1 MAERR
6 RKTHS
11 NKQQVY
17 VDRRA
22 VLAMGFTPEM
32 IQDLLPSP
40 TVLHHAHQNSVPV
53 QVWDREMVQ
62 AVMKTKRFQQARGQ
76 KNGQKAPGKRQDSR
90 ANVIRRSILDH
101 IPDDYTQLY
110 PEARSM
116 ARHFVLHIG
125 PTNSG
130 KTHDAMQALHQAEH
144 GIYLAPLRL
153 LAFEQYVNLTEL
165 GIPGS
170 LITGEERMCDP
181 EARIQCSTIEMLDP
195 DEHFDVAVIDEA
207 QMLADE
213 SRGQRWTTA
222 ILGTAAAEIHVCLA
236 PEAEKLVC
244 RLIEACHDT
253 WEIKRHERFVP
264 LKPDLEQR
272 VQFPNTV
279 LDGDAYIVFSRKDVH
294 ACASALKK
302 KGIDASVIYG
312 ALPYDVRQNE
322 ARKFQSG
329 ETKVIV
335 ATDAIGMGL
344 NLPIRRVVFLRT
356 AKFDGTTVRDLT
368 AAEVKQIAGRAG
380 RYGLADVGLFTAE
393 RDLRFIQAR
402 MNEDVKPP
410 ETAFIGFP
418 ESLLGIDAR
427 LSEILTS
434 WEQHPMVEG
443 YSRGSVAR
451 ERDLARTLEK
461 ATKDKQLIY
470 QFVTMPF
477 DETDATTLELW
488 TQLFLRHISGIPFR
502 AEEFLPEVEGKAS
515 NQKELKLLEM
525 KYRLCDLVY
534 FYASRFRYDDQ
545 LETIMEAKRAISAA
559 IMEKLKTYEWEG
571 NRCKYC
577 GRPLKWDDPF
587 TICERCYRNPGRSM
601 FYAEERRWG
610 P

>member
-1 MAERR
+1 MADRR
-6 RKTHS
+6 RKPHA
-11 NKQQVY
+11 NKGPVY
-17 VDRRA
+17 VDRKA
-22 VLAMGFTPEM
+22 ILAMGFTQEM
-32 IQDLLPSP
+32 IQELLPRP
-40 TVLHHAHQNSVPV
+40 TVLHYARQNSLPV
-53 QVWDREMVQ
+53 EMWDRDMVRG
-62 AVMKTKRFQQARGQ
+62 VMKTRRFQQARDRQ
-76 KNGQKAPGKRQDSR
+76 NGQKPTGKRR
-90 ANVIRRSILDH
+90 EAKENVIRRSILDH

-110 PEARSM
+110 PVARSM
-116 ARHFVLHIG
+116 ERHFVLHIG

-130 KTHDAMQALHQAEH
+130 KTHDAMRVLHQAAH

-153 LAFEQYVNLTEL
+153 LAFEQYLNLQEL

-170 LITGEERMCDP
+170 LITGEERMSDP
-181 EARIQCSTIEMLDP
+181 DARIQCSTIEMLDP
-195 DEHFDVAVIDEA
+195 DERFEVAVIDEA

-213 SRGQRWTTA
+213 NRGQRWTTA
-222 ILGTAAAEIHVCLA
+222 ILGAAAYEIHVCLA
-236 PEAEKLVC
+236 PEAEGLVC

-272 VQFPNTV
+272 IQFPNTV
-279 LDGDAYIVFSRKDVH
+279 QEGDAYIVFSRKDVH
-294 ACASALKK
+294 ACASALSK
-302 KGIDASVIYG
+302 KGIEASVIYG

-344 NLPIRRVVFLRT
+344 NLPIRRIVFLRT
-356 AKFDGTTVRDLT
+356 AKFDGTQVRDLT

-410 ETAFIGFP
+410 EKAFIGFP

-443 YSRGSVAR
+443 YSRASVAR
-451 ERDLARTLEK
+451 ERDLARMLETS
-461 ATKDKQLIY
+461 TKDKQLVY

-488 TQLFLRHISGIPFR
+488 TQLFLRHISAIPFR
-502 AEEFLPEVEGKAS
+502 AEEFLPAVEGKAS
-515 NQKELKLLEM
+515 NQKELKLLEQ
-525 KYRLCDLVY
+525 KYHLCDLIY
-534 FYASRFRYDDQ
+534 FYASRFRCDDQ
-545 LETIMEAKRAISAA
+545 LELIMETKRAISTA

-577 GRPLKWDDPF
+577 GRPLRWDDAF
-587 TICERCYRNPGRSM
+587 TICERCYRNPGRAM